1 MPTNYGVARRPL
13 RQDFQGTTI
22 VKFMHRKDHHWTIWF
37 DDGDKLDVQSPPR
50 CSLDSGGS
58 MMYVVA
64 NKAGE
69 GAD

>member
-22 VKFMHRKDHHWTIWF
+22 VKFMRRKDHHWTIWF
-37 DDGDKLDVQSPPR
+37 AGGDKLDLQSQPR
-50 CSLDSGGS
+50 CSLDSAGS

-64 NKAGE
+64 KKAGE
-69 GAD
+69 GTD